1 MARLGTLSL
10 GDCASWCAFVPAPD
24 SWLGSSCADC
34 ISVTGAGTE
43 TPGTD
48 DSAPAATP
56 AVQEIVAVSPTVSVA
71 SAALSCPAGST
82 CTIISGVPDTAVY
95 TLGAILAVF
104 LFMGVSGK

>member
-1 MARLGTLSL
+1 MVLPTLTGI
-10 GDCASWCAFVPAPD
+10 GDATCPSAEQLAGIVDINDPCQFP
-24 SWLGSSCADC
+24 
-34 ISVTGAGTE
+34 SV
-43 TPGTD
+43 PGT
-48 DSAPAATP
+48 ATT
-56 AVQEIVAVSPTVSVA
+56 QEIVAVSPTVSVA